1 MATGDMTSV
10 LPTEWREG
18 MMLLSARFLLL
29 PAETSVSFREICIQ
43 RSSAD
48 RREIAPPG
56 NIMMQDGELM
66 IIDMTEMTTG
76 PAIYD
81 IINVYRD
88 IVAAPRLS
96 PKSIEASMGL
106 PAETIKKIGD
116 DFFALYTGL
125 DDLELLNEYYAKQE
139 LLYAFNVCLTVGIG
153 PEKIRNN
160 ASKILDRQLRKT
172 VIPNEATLRE
182 LLQNL

>member
-1 MATGDMTSV
+1 MTSGSVFAKIRLNYILRRV
-10 LPTEWREG
+10 L
-18 MMLLSARFLLL
+18 
-29 PAETSVSFREICIQ
+29 
-43 RSSAD
+43 SS
-48 RREIAPPG
+48 
-56 NIMMQDGELM
+56 
-66 IIDMTEMTTG
+66 
-76 PAIYD
+76 
-81 IINVYRD
+81 
-88 IVAAPRLS
+88 
-96 PKSIEASMGL
+96 
-106 PAETIKKIGD
+106 AETIKKIGY

>member
-56 NIMMQDGELM
+56 NIMMQDTADIRDRLQA
-66 IIDMTEMTTG
+66 EM
-76 PAIYD
+76 PSAD
-81 IINVYRD
+81 IRGRLQAEISSAAMRD
-88 IVAAPRLS
+88 QP
-96 PKSIEASMGL
+96 
-106 PAETIKKIGD
+106 PAESALRNIRDGD
-116 DFFALYTGL
+116 IPIRAMADIRDPDMMSIPEMFRPARVPFLR
-125 DDLELLNEYYAKQE
+125 DLSA
-139 LLYAFNVCLTVGIG
+139 AT
-153 PEKIRNN
+153 R
-160 ASKILDRQLRKT
+160 
-172 VIPNEATLRE
+172 VISP
-182 LLQNL
+182 

>member
-56 NIMMQDGELM
+56 NIMMQDTAD
-66 IIDMTEMTTG
+66 IRDRHQAEM
-76 PAIYD
+76 PSAD
-81 IINVYRD
+81 IRD
-88 IVAAPRLS
+88 RLQAEMPS
-96 PKSIEASMGL
+96 ADIRDRH
-106 PAETIKKIGD
+106 PAEMSSADTRDRPPAESALRNIRDGD
-116 DFFALYTGL
+116 IPIRAMADIRDPDMMSIPEMFRPARVPFLR
-125 DDLELLNEYYAKQE
+125 DLSA
-139 LLYAFNVCLTVGIG
+139 AT
-153 PEKIRNN
+153 R
-160 ASKILDRQLRKT
+160 
-172 VIPNEATLRE
+172 VISP
-182 LLQNL
+182 

>member
-1 MATGDMTSV
+1 
-10 LPTEWREG
+10 
-18 MMLLSARFLLL
+18 
-29 PAETSVSFREICIQ
+29 
-43 RSSAD
+43 
-48 RREIAPPG
+48 
-56 NIMMQDGELM
+56 MMQDGELM

-125 DDLELLNEYYAKQE
+125 DDQTLLDEYYAKQE